1 MLIPPNQ
8 PERWQLETGLA
19 IVALCSQLPCA
30 LSHASFFNFGLRAS
44 QSTCSVRVDE
54 NGGKRLDHHCLPRSG
69 LEKGG

>member
-19 IVALCSQLPCA
+19 IVTLCSSQLPCA

-44 QSTCSVRVDE
+44 QSTCSVRVDK
-54 NGGKRLDHHCLPRSG
+54 NGGKRLDHDCPRSG
-69 LEKGG
+69 LKDG